1 MNPVSIQ
8 NVTFTYAGEPQPALR
23 ALTLDIPAQQ
33 ICGLIGVAGAGKSTL
48 CALAAGFIPQFY
60 DGTFAGQA
68 LVDEQNVVERTISEL
83 VRHVGLVSAN
93 PFSQIS
99 GARFSVFEEVA
110 FGLENLGLARD
121 DIEARVIWALG
132 AMRITDLRDR
142 SPYALSGGQQQRM
155 VIAATLALR
164 PPVLVLDEPTGQLDP
179 PSVEELGTLLRELAH
194 SGTTILVAEQRLDW
208 LAALADRV
216 IALDHGRIIA
226 DGSPQAVLT
235 DPLLIER
242 GIGWPRPATL
252 AAQLRERGQI
262 SASGPLPVTEDTLLA
277 SISAARR
284 IQNSEF
290 KVQSSEFET
299 QNSKLKI
306 HNSMPIVA
314 LTNVRFAYPSS
325 IEALKGVSLAIGAG
339 EQVAI
344 LGRNGAGKSTLVR
357 HFNGLLKPS
366 SGRVLVQNADTHKQT
381 VAMCARHVGIVF
393 QDVRNQ
399 LFARTVR
406 EEVRFGPRNLH
417 YDAVT
422 IERLVDGALDAL
434 GLRAVADT
442 HPYDLPPA
450 MRRLVAVAAV
460 LAMNTALVVL
470 DEPTAGL
477 DSAAIARLTAV
488 CRDLAAQGRSVA
500 VITHDLDFSHEA
512 LDRVVLVRDGAIALD
527 STWAGL
533 DENELALLNETVG
546 LPLAVRVAQALA

>member
-8 NVTFTYAGEPQPALR
+8 NVTFTYDGEPQPALQ

-33 ICGLIGVAGAGKSTL
+33 ICGLIGTAGAGKSTL

-60 DGTFAGQA
+60 NGTFAGQA
-68 LVDEQNVVERTISEL
+68 LVDGQNVVERTISEL

-121 DIEARVIWALG
+121 DIEARVLWALD
-132 AMRITDLRDR
+132 AMQITDLRDR

-155 VIAATLALR
+155 VIAATLAQR

-179 PSVEELGTLLRELAH
+179 PSVEELGTLLRELARA
-194 SGTTILVAEQRLDW
+194 GTTILVAEQRLEW

-226 DGSPQAVLT
+226 DGNPQAVLA

-242 GIGWPRPATL
+242 SIGWPRPATL
-252 AAQLRERGQI
+252 AAQLREQGQI

-277 SISAARR
+277 AISAARQSAER
-284 IQNSEF
+284 RVQNAEHN
-290 KVQSSEFET
+290 T
-299 QNSKLKI
+299 QNSKLKTQ
-306 HNSMPIVA
+306 NSMPIVA
-314 LTNVRFAYPSS
+314 LADVSFAYPSGV
-325 IEALKGVSLAIGAG
+325 EALKGVSLTIGAG

-366 SGRVLVQNADTHKQT
+366 SGQVLVQNADTHKQT

-406 EEVRFGPRNLH
+406 EEVRFGPRNLR
-417 YDAVT
+417 YDIAQV
-422 IERLVDGALDAL
+422 ERLVDGALDAL

-477 DSAAIARLTAV
+477 DSAAITRLTAV

-527 STWAGL
+527 STWASL
-533 DENELALLNETVG
+533 DENELALLNENVG